1 MQCSIYNQILLHSLH
16 HLIQSL
22 STDTALADNHVDE
35 LSRLWLCLSQLDPRR
50 VIKEQALIE
59 CISLQRMY
67 RDKIRTDPGLV
78 YALYA
83 IL

>member
-1 MQCSIYNQILLHSLH
+1 MIE
-16 HLIQSL
+16 SL
-22 STDTALADNHVDE
+22 SSPNTQQYDHIDE

-50 VIKEQALIE
+50 VIKEQALLE

-83 IL
+83 VL